1 MFGNRKTGIL
11 CLFLQLVQCKP
22 IIPKSKKKGKKKKK
36 KHADQRARIL
46 NKLISSLNA
55 YRKQVWH

>member
-36 KHADQRARIL
+36 NMQTREQE
-46 NKLISSLNA
+46 S
-55 YRKQVWH
+55 